1 MSTTLETLEAEAL
14 KLPPSER
21 SHLVERLLVSLDA
34 DTELEEEWSREADKR
49 EAELDSGAVQA
60 VPGEQVMARLR
71 SRLA

>member
-34 DTELEEEWSREADKR
+34 DAELEEEWSREADKR